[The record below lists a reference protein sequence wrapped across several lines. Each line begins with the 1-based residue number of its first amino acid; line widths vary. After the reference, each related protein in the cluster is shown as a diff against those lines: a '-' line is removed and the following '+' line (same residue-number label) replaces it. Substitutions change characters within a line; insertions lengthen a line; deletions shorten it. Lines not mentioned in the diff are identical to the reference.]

1 MSSKSGP
8 QEIGTTLKTC
18 LLIIG
23 ISHKNRNSQL
33 LAAHMKLTAAVGCH
47 TTQRNFAQQQ
57 LGVLSR
63 LTSVL
68 RSEIQSVEGPSLV
81 QRTDRR
87 E

>member
-47 TTQRNFAQQQ
+47 ATQETSHDNSWVFCLVSLQFY
-57 LGVLSR
+57 VLKFKVS
-63 LTSVL
+63 T
-68 RSEIQSVEGPSLV
+68 GPH
-81 QRTDRR
+81 
-87 E
+87 